1 MAQTFIIYL
10 KEGGT
15 LTLEFSRFQVDG
27 NSFIVYDRFD
37 QAANESF
44 ISFDNVAAI
53 VPLKQSQRDW
63 RFKVHLKTGSSFE
76 VSADL
81 FKTTDGRL
89 QFYRHN
95 HPREDLVLENLYVAL
110 SEVVLIMPASFLMG
124 E

>member
-15 LTLEFSRFQVDG
+15 LTLEFSRFEVDG
-27 NSFIVYDRFD
+27 NSFIVYDRFNE
-37 QAANESF
+37 AANEYF

-53 VPLKQSQRDW
+53 VPLKQSQRDL
-63 RFKVHLKTGSSFE
+63 RFKVLLKSGSSFE
-76 VSADL
+76 ILADL

-95 HPREDLVLENLYVAL
+95 HPREDLLLENLYVAL
-110 SEVVLIMPASFLMG
+110 SEIVAIMPA
-124 E
+124 